1 MNSHALRLES
11 VTGGYGDTTVL
22 RDVSLQVP
30 KGAVVALL
38 GPNGAG
44 KTTLLKMVSGVLTPA
59 SGRIYRGEHE
69 VTRTRI
75 HTRSARGLCHIPD
88 GHGVFPSLTVKENL
102 VLASPKGKERESIE
116 RATNAFPALGQ
127 RLNQTAGSMSG
138 GQQQMLA
145 VVRSYLCSSDLILI
159 DEVSMGLAPVVVDE
173 IFAFIS
179 DLSAQ
184 GTSMLLVEQYV
195 ARVLAIAS
203 HVYML
208 SQGSITLSSS
218 TEELR
223 RSDLFDHYMSTDA
236 APVAARTRT
245 GDH

>member
-1 MNSHALRLES
+1 MSDLALRLES
-11 VTGGYGDTTVL
+11 VTGGYGDTTVI
-22 RDVSLQVP
+22 RDVSLEVP
-30 KGAVVALL
+30 RGAVIALL

-59 SGRIYRGEHE
+59 SGRIFRGDEDI
-69 VTRTRI
+69 TAARI
-75 HTRSARGLCHIPD
+75 HRRSARGLCHIPD
-88 GHGVFPSLTVKENL
+88 GHGIFPSLTVKENL
-102 VLASPKGKERESIE
+102 VLSSPKGQERASIE
-116 RATNAFPALGQ
+116 KATSAFPALGQ
-127 RLNQTAGSMSG
+127 RLGQTAGSMSG

-145 VVRSYLCSSDLILI
+145 VVRSYLKSPDLILI

-208 SQGSITLSSS
+208 NQGSITLSCSA
-218 TEELR
+218 EELR
-223 RSDLFDHYMSTDA
+223 RSDLFDHYLSTGG
-236 APVAARTRT
+236 APADVPART
-245 GDH
+245 GDR